1 MSLKFVE
8 LKIKGYD
15 RVVHATN
22 EITKLDCIIA
32 IHNTRLGPSLGGVRS
47 WVYNN
52 LEEQKEDALRLSEA
66 MTLKNSLC
74 GIDFGGG
81 KASLN
86 LKGIN
91 KTPDLYKSYAE
102 AVELLKGSYLTAGDV
117 GTFKEDLIQCSKVTK
132 YVYGINVETSA
143 PTSKGLFNSIK
154 STYNFINKKKDF
166 TNAHIAISGVG
177 KVGGKLAKL
186 LFMNGAKISAS
197 SINKELLN
205 ELKKE
210 IHFTAVNPENLF
222 QTNCDIVSP
231 CALGKAINI
240 KNRNQ
245 LKCAAIVGAANNQLD
260 STETAKWL
268 FNNKIV
274 YSPDYLVNSGGVIAI
289 AAEINKREN
298 LIDQH
303 LNEISSRL
311 ESVLLESKENNI
323 PTDFVAKRIAL
334 ERINNS

>member
-1 MSLKFVE
+1 M
-8 LKIKGYD
+8 
-15 RVVHATN
+15 
-22 EITKLDCIIA
+22 
-32 IHNTRLGPSLGGVRS
+32 
-47 WVYNN
+47 
-52 LEEQKEDALRLSEA
+52 
-66 MTLKNSLC
+66 
-74 GIDFGGG
+74 
-81 KASLN
+81 
-86 LKGIN
+86 
-91 KTPDLYKSYAE
+91 
-102 AVELLKGSYLTAGDV
+102 
-117 GTFKEDLIQCSKVTK
+117 
-132 YVYGINVETSA
+132 
-143 PTSKGLFNSIK
+143 
-154 STYNFINKKKDF
+154 
-166 TNAHIAISGVG
+166 G

-197 SINKELLN
+197 SINKESLN
-205 ELKKE
+205 ELRKE
-210 IHFTAVNPENLF
+210 INFTSVNPENLF